1 MTTRLLTLLLI
12 VASVG
17 AGLMGGLF
25 FIFSNTI
32 MSAFD
37 RLPAGGGVPA
47 MQRIN
52 EVILNPVF
60 FLFFFGTAVLSL
72 ALLVASLAHLER
84 PGAWLACAGALL
96 YLLGCMGVTMVFN
109 VPLNNKLAA
118 VPATAT
124 DLVAQWQA
132 YRVPWTLWNH
142 VRTIACALAAA
153 AFAIT
158 PLL

>member
-1 MTTRLLTLLLI
+1 MTTRLLTFLLI

-32 MSAFD
+32 MTAFD

-60 FLFFFGTAVLSL
+60 FLFFFGTAVLCL
-72 ALLVASLAHLER
+72 VLLVSYLGQLEK
-84 PGAWLACAGALL
+84 PAAWLACTGALL
-96 YLLGCMGVTMVFN
+96 YLLGCIGVTMVCN

-118 VPATAT
+118 LPATAT

-132 YRVPWTLWNH
+132 YRGPWTLWNH
-142 VRTIACALAAA
+142 VRTITCALAAA

>member
-1 MTTRLLTLLLI
+1 MTTRLLTILLI

-25 FIFSNTI
+25 FVFSNTI
-32 MSAFD
+32 IAAFD

-52 EVILNPVF
+52 DVILNPVF
-60 FLFFFGTAVLSL
+60 FLVFFGTALLCLV
-72 ALLVASLAHLER
+72 LLVFYATHLSK
-84 PGAWLACAGALL
+84 PGAWIACVGALL
-96 YLLGCMGVTMVFN
+96 YLLGCIGVTMVCN
-109 VPLNNKLAA
+109 VPLNNELAA
-118 VPATAT
+118 IPLTAT
-124 DLVAQWQA
+124 DLAAQWQA
-132 YRVPWTLWNH
+132 YRVPWNNWNH
-142 VRTIACALAAA
+142 VRTLTCALAAA

>member
-1 MTTRLLTLLLI
+1 
-12 VASVG
+12 
-17 AGLMGGLF
+17 
-25 FIFSNTI
+25 

-37 RLPAGGGVPA
+37 RLPGGGGVPA
-47 MQRIN
+47 MKRIN

-60 FLFFFGTAVLSL
+60 FLVFFGTAVLCLVFLVFYLGHL
-72 ALLVASLAHLER
+72 AR
-84 PGAWLACAGALL
+84 PGAWLACVGAAF
-96 YLLGCMGVTMVFN
+96 YLVGCIGVTMVCN

-118 VPATAT
+118 VSATAT

-142 VRTIACALAAA
+142 VRTITCALAAA

>member
-25 FIFSNTI
+25 FVFSNTI
-32 MSAFD
+32 IQAFD

-60 FLFFFGTAVLSL
+60 FLVFFGTALLCLV
-72 ALLVASLAHLER
+72 LLVFYASHLDK
-84 PGAWLACAGALL
+84 PDAWLACVGAVL
-96 YLLGCMGVTMVFN
+96 YLLGCIGVTMVCN

-124 DLVAQWQA
+124 DLVAQWRA
-132 YRVPWTLWNH
+132 YRGPWILWNH

>member
-25 FIFSNTI
+25 FIFSSTI

-37 RLPAGGGVPA
+37 RLPGGGGVPA

-60 FLFFFGTAVLSL
+60 FLVFFGTAALCVVLLFSYL
-72 ALLVASLAHLER
+72 MQLDR
-84 PGAWLACAGALL
+84 PGAWLACVGAIV
-96 YLLGCMGVTMVFN
+96 YLLGAIVVTMVWN
-109 VPLNNKLAA
+109 VP
-118 VPATAT
+118 
-124 DLVAQWQA
+124 
-132 YRVPWTLWNH
+132 
-142 VRTIACALAAA
+142 
-153 AFAIT
+153 
-158 PLL
+158 